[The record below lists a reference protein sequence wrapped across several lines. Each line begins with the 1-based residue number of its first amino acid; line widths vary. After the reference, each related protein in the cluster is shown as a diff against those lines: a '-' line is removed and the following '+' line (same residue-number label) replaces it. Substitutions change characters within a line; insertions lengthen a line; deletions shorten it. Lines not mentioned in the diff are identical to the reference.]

1 MPFKAPQAPKCPKC
15 DKSVYAAEEKI
26 AGGYKWHKTCFKCGK
41 CFLVNTK
48 NCKTTPIFSYSKK
61 ERNRVIVW
69 QYRGWNFQ
77 TGGIK
82 LERFLSKN
90 QHTQRNF

>member
-41 CFLVNTK
+41 YFLENTK
-48 NCKTTPIFSYSKK
+48 NYKTTPIFSDSKK
-61 ERNRVIVW
+61 
-69 QYRGWNFQ
+69 G
-77 TGGIK
+77 
-82 LERFLSKN
+82 
-90 QHTQRNF
+90 RNFRNMNDK